1 MYKSMYWMDS
11 FQYPWNFMRSM
22 RNGQRKNQI
31 QIFHKGD
38 TYMSKLR
45 QSILETIRIIGNNS
59 GCHQMPER
67 SFFYHGK
74 QFPVCAR
81 CTGVFIG
88 QSLAILSAVF
98 KFTIK
103 LPLSFALIIIMGI
116 DWFIQEINI
125 KPSTNLRRLITGIC
139 GGFGVFSIYISCIKL
154 IINIFKKK

>member
-1 MYKSMYWMDS
+1 
-11 FQYPWNFMRSM
+11 
-22 RNGQRKNQI
+22 
-31 QIFHKGD
+31 
-38 TYMSKLR
+38 MSKLR

-88 QSLAILSAVF
+88 QILAIITFLFRITVSVPVSLF
-98 KFTIK
+98 
-103 LPLSFALIIIMGI
+103 LLLIMGA

-125 KPSTNLRRLITGIC
+125 KPSTNIRRLITGIC
-139 GGFGVFSIYISCIKL
+139 GGFGVFSMYIAFFRK
-154 IINIFKKK
+154 IINLFRSL